1 MAPAVH
7 ANKESAD
14 SALVTMQE
22 AAERLVSVPW
32 AADFLC
38 VSEPTVRRY
47 LTQKILRRFKV
58 GGRTL
63 IKLGDLQKL
72 VKEVK

>member
-1 MAPAVH
+1 MTASHAV
-7 ANKESAD
+7 NSAGSTLSSIQHD
-14 SALVTMQE
+14 P
-22 AAERLVSVPW
+22 ERMVSVPW

-58 GGRTL
+58 GSRTL
-63 IKLGDLQKL
+63 VKLGDLMAL